1 MKTAPLLAIA
11 ALPFALSACASL
23 PSATELSD
31 GTVAV
36 YVSTLREA
44 PLPKPE
50 TQELADQKCG
60 GTARYV
66 ATENV
71 TPIKARHI
79 YRCGGGGAAGG
90 GFGGGYGSS
99 SSGSSSASAGFDGGF
114 GGSSGG
120 ASDGEVTSGSL

>member
-50 TQELADQKCG
+50 TQQLADQKCG
-60 GTARYV
+60 GSARYV

-79 YRCGGGGAAGG
+79 YRCGGGGAAAG
-90 GFGGGYGSS
+90 GFGGGFGSTGDSSAYGS
-99 SSGSSSASAGFDGGF
+99 GSYGG
-114 GGSSGG
+114 GGGT
-120 ASDGEVTSGSL
+120 SDGEVTSGSL

>member
-90 GFGGGYGSS
+90 GYGSS

>member
-50 TQELADQKCG
+50 TQQLADQKCG
-60 GTARYV
+60 GSARYV

-79 YRCGGGGAAGG
+79 YRCGGGGAAAG
-90 GFGGGYGSS
+90 GFGGGFGSTGDSSAYGS
-99 SSGSSSASAGFDGGF
+99 GSYGG
-114 GGSSGG
+114 GG